1 MVPHGFT
8 ESALPHDTLK
18 HVGGR
23 LPGFKLV
30 IKAWKW
36 GRLFVLS
43 ARVHMSYSRQA
54 NCTMRKSE
62 IKKIKLCWVLSKGRK
77 TARAKK
83 RCHKIICRLHRD
95 KVHVD
100 WVKAYISI
108 WTALQH
114 YIKEQHTT
122 GLTWSK
128 TVSFQRKE
136 EEERKKIKKGNYCN
150 LKHKKQL
157 SNDQMQPDSWI
168 NTFTLGPVLLILCAR
183 ANWSLALE
191 KIVLS
196 VLRVIRLH
204 DFCSLPCC
212 ICISGT
218 SFLVV
223 HNEGKAGAFR
233 VQNNPETELELCFC

>member
-1 MVPHGFT
+1 MSSSQGQGACGLG
-8 ESALPHDTLK
+8 ESLHLHLDCVAALHQRATHHRTDLEQDCEFPK
-18 HVGGR
+18 EGG
-23 LPGFKLV
+23 G
-30 IKAWKW
+30 
-36 GRLFVLS
+36 G
-43 ARVHMSYSRQA
+43 
-54 NCTMRKSE
+54 E
-62 IKKIKLCWVLSKGRK
+62 
-77 TARAKK
+77 
-83 RCHKIICRLHRD
+83 
-95 KVHVD
+95 
-100 WVKAYISI
+100 
-108 WTALQH
+108 
-114 YIKEQHTT
+114 
-122 GLTWSK
+122 
-128 TVSFQRKE
+128 
-136 EEERKKIKKGNYCN
+136 KKIKKGNYCN

>member
-136 EEERKKIKKGNYCN
+136 EEERKKIKKRK
-150 LKHKKQL
+150 LLQL
-157 SNDQMQPDSWI
+157 
-168 NTFTLGPVLLILCAR
+168 
-183 ANWSLALE
+183 
-191 KIVLS
+191 
-196 VLRVIRLH
+196 
-204 DFCSLPCC
+204 
-212 ICISGT
+212 
-218 SFLVV
+218 
-223 HNEGKAGAFR
+223 
-233 VQNNPETELELCFC
+233 ET